1 MADNNALRNLQACIV
16 EMECHHEGELKKLK
30 ANHNELKAHANLYA
44 NDDAILCRVF
54 PMFLKGAALTWYG
67 GLLPGQLTTSTP
79 LSTASVLS
87 MRQVALYPSLKEPS
101 KLHSPSGGSDSQ
113 AHQTQGFPLVSLAK
127 PRTNMFPVESLKAHQ
142 TQGPPLVNLT
152 KASTNVFLVES
163 PKARQ
168 TQDLHLVNPSKPKTN
183 TFLVESPK
191 AHQAQGPPLVSL
203 TKPRANMFLV
213 ESPKAHQIPSPP
225 LVSLAKP
232 STNVFLVKSSK
243 AHQTQ
248 GLSLIRLF
256 MPMVYPTRVF

>member
-1 MADNNALRNLQACIV
+1 
-16 EMECHHEGELKKLK
+16 
-30 ANHNELKAHANLYA
+30 
-44 NDDAILCRVF
+44 
-54 PMFLKGAALTWYG
+54 
-67 GLLPGQLTTSTP
+67 
-79 LSTASVLS
+79 
-87 MRQVALYPSLKEPS
+87 
-101 KLHSPSGGSDSQ
+101 
-113 AHQTQGFPLVSLAK
+113 
-127 PRTNMFPVESLKAHQ
+127 MFPVESLKAHQ

-183 TFLVESPK
+183 MFLVESPK

-248 GLSLIRLF
+248 AHGPEIYPKAQENPRAFSYISGSIFFESSIQCPWGVGLHQSPLPTTSRGKEGL
-256 MPMVYPTRVF
+256 MVVTGKGCSSKGAARASPSHRA